1 MAKKYGFYRSD
12 LYLVGL
18 LWLKFLNVDLTKL
31 VKKDYSMEQII
42 ENVNKK
48 LSSFKKGQNPPMM
61 EKLLDLA
68 NYNHLTLE
76 DVILS
81 FNENLI
87 LENIEDDKG
96 GNGN

>member
-1 MAKKYGFYRSD
+1 MAKKYGFYRYD

-31 VKKDYSMEQII
+31 VKKDYSMEQVI
-42 ENVNKK
+42 ENVDKK

-61 EKLLDLA
+61 EKLLDLV

>member
-1 MAKKYGFYRSD
+1 MAKKYGFYRYD

-61 EKLLDLA
+61 EKLLDLV